1 MYALENLEQLQEK
14 DETKERI
21 TFKDE
26 AVKTVRKILQ
36 IKQQKD
42 QLLQQE
48 KELDVQIKE
57 AELKKYLCQKRR
69 NSKKYEEGLAN
80 QHRLQQMLDCY
91 RLTGIS
97 LHSQDKNAIILCFDN
112 NYKSKFYDSF
122 FVELL
127 KHDSDTFEL
136 KHHSLPNFMP
146 VANLAVKYLKDD
158 LSEFASKVSDYLYA
172 YITRREEV
180 VQVQGLLQ
188 EDKLQITTTDA
199 VDFVQVSLGKLT
211 SCVSIKVTLTYQD
224 LLHVMPTRVTFHTC
238 IDDDMELPENFRPG
252 TSLEVEATLEDF
264 PAVKGHEANH

>member
-91 RLTGIS
+91 RLTGIHV
-97 LHSQDKNAIILCFDN
+97 LMRTINR
-112 NYKSKFYDSF
+112 
-122 FVELL
+122 
-127 KHDSDTFEL
+127 
-136 KHHSLPNFMP
+136 
-146 VANLAVKYLKDD
+146 
-158 LSEFASKVSDYLYA
+158 VSDYLYA